1 MRRLIAILRGL
12 TPAESEAIGEAIVA
26 AGIDRLEVPLNS
38 PEPLASL
45 QRLVAAVGD
54 RADIGA
60 GTVLTPAQVTSVAAA
75 GARFVVSPN
84 TDEAVI
90 RATGAAG
97 LESWPGA
104 FTASECFTALA
115 AGAAGLKLF
124 PANVLGPAGVKAL
137 AAVLPAEV
145 PVYAVGGVEAG
156 DFEAFARAGC
166 DGFGVGADLYAPGR
180 AVDEVAARARDLV
193 AAHDAVFGDGRERG

>member
-12 TPAESEAIGEAIVA
+12 TPDASEAIGEAIVA
-26 AGIDRLEVPLNS
+26 AGIDRLEVPLNG

-60 GTVLTPAQVTSVAAA
+60 GTVLTPAQVRSVAAA
-75 GARFVVSPN
+75 GARFVVAPN

-137 AAVLPAEV
+137 RAVLPAEV

-156 DFEAFARAGC
+156 DFAALAAAGC
-166 DGFGVGADLYAPGR
+166 DGFGVGANLYAPGR

-193 AAHDAVFGDGRERG
+193 AAHDAVLGDGRGRG

>member
-12 TPAESEAIGEAIVA
+12 TPDASEAIGEAIVA
-26 AGIDRLEVPLNS
+26 AGIDRLEVPLNG
-38 PEPLASL
+38 PEPLACI

-60 GTVLTPAQVTSVAAA
+60 GTVLTTAQVRSVAAA
-75 GARFVVSPN
+75 GARFVVAPN
-84 TDEAVI
+84 IDEAVI

-124 PANVLGPAGVKAL
+124 PANILGPAGVKAL
-137 AAVLPAEV
+137 KSVLPADV

-156 DFEAFARAGC
+156 DFAAFAAAGC
-166 DGFGVGADLYAPGR
+166 DGFGVGSNLYVPGR

-193 AAHDAVFGDGRERG
+193 AAHDAVFGDGRGRG